1 MEIFMNQQ
9 SSKYAFQYRA
19 LTVIV
24 MIALLI
30 LSVVDIFQFY
40 RSKALAQE
48 VENQYVSSFHDM
60 TDYVRDVD
68 VLLKKSLLATD
79 AAQLS
84 SISADIFMQAASAKA
99 CLAQLPTEGAQLDK
113 TAKFLSQVGDYS
125 SYLSSKVI
133 NDMEITEE
141 EFENL
146 QQLSEH
152 AASVKQFLEELQEQL
167 YTQNLSLK
175 NVIGFTAHAEESREE
190 ETTGLYQMEQEFQ
203 EYPSLI
209 YDGPFSEH
217 LEQAEALALI
227 NQREFTQEQALSVA
241 TKFMGAERARGLSFA
256 EESSGTIPAYLFS
269 SEKED
274 GSQISIAV
282 TKQGGMVL
290 WMLDNVVGE
299 TENIAAEDAV
309 KLGLDF
315 LNVQGFSGMK
325 ESYYEK
331 NGNVVTVNYAYVG
344 HNITMY
350 SDLIKMKISL
360 EDGKIVG
367 FESRG
372 YLMSHT
378 EREIPEIRVSEA
390 EAREKLNRHLNIE
403 SLSLAFIPL
412 ESQREVLCYEC
423 RGNFNG
429 QNYLIYLNVQTGKE
443 EKILLLLESPDG
455 VLTM

>member
-1 MEIFMNQQ
+1 MNRQN
-9 SSKYAFQYRA
+9 STYNFQYRA

-30 LSVVDIFQFY
+30 LSAVGIFQFY
-40 RSKALAQE
+40 RAKTLAQE
-48 VENQYVSSFHDM
+48 VENQYVGSFHDM

-152 AASVKQFLEELQEQL
+152 AASVKEFLEGLQEQL

-175 NVIGFTAHAEESREE
+175 NVIGFTVHAEESREE

-203 EYPSLI
+203 DYPSLI

-217 LEQAEALALI
+217 IEGLKPLALKDK
-227 NQREFTQEQALSVA
+227 REYTQEQAFSVA
-241 TKFMGAERARGLSFA
+241 SKFVGADRVEGLAFTGENNGTVPSYSFSAAR
-256 EESSGTIPAYLFS
+256 
-269 SEKED
+269 ED
-274 GSQISIAV
+274 GSELSIDV
-282 TKQGGMVL
+282 TKRGGMVL
-290 WMLDNVVGE
+290 WFLDNAVGE
-299 TENIAAEDAV
+299 AENIAAEDAV

-315 LNVQGFSGMK
+315 LNAQGFSGMK

-344 HNITMY
+344 HNIIMY

-360 EDGKIVG
+360 ENGKIVG

-372 YLMSHT
+372 YLMSHA

-390 EAREKLNRHLNIE
+390 EARGKLNRHLNIE
-403 SLSLAFIPL
+403 SISLAFIPL

-429 QNYLIYLNVQTGKE
+429 QNYLIYLNVQTGQE
-443 EKILLLLESPDG
+443 EKILLLLESPNG